1 MLGFMDW
8 SAVVMGCALVLGG
21 LGLLRWE
28 AAKIR
33 KGESLFHPGMRLP
46 GVWLPVLIGLEILI
60 AKVPHLLGVSH
71 PIEMIM
77 DALNV
82 VLSIM
87 VLFFALWW
95 RRRFRARSLRTLPGP
110 SDANQG

>member
-8 SAVVMGCALVLGG
+8 SAVAMGCALVLGG
-21 LGLLRWE
+21 LGLLWWE

-33 KGESLFHPGMRLP
+33 KGESLFHPGGRFY
-46 GVWLPVLIGLEILI
+46 GVWFPVLIGLEILI

-87 VLFFALWW
+87 VALWW
-95 RRRFRARSLRTLPGP
+95 RRRLRAHSLRALPGP